1 MINQA
6 ASNQK
11 VISLLPSATEIVCA
25 LGGRDRLVG
34 RSHECDYPGGLD
46 HLPACTAP
54 KFDINGSSGEID
66 RQVKSILEN
75 ALAVYKVDVDGL
87 RALEPDVIV
96 TQSQCDVCAVSES
109 DLRELIDAWLDGAP
123 ALVSLEPNRLDD
135 VYRDFQRVGVALDE
149 ESKSAAL
156 VDRVRDAIGVI
167 SATTKNLVA
176 RPSIACIEWLDPL
189 MAAGNWLPELVDA
202 AGGVNLFGETG
213 VHSPWLEWSHVVAAD
228 PDIIVI
234 MPCGFDIA
242 RASSEMPNLTDRP
255 EWSALTA
262 VRSGKVFVVDGH
274 HYFNRPGPRLLD
286 SLEILCEIIHPERFS
301 FGHRGTGW
309 VDWKAASV

>member
-1 MINQA
+1 MHGSTAHPHWSRWSQTAWTMSIEISNASVWPSMKNQ
-6 ASNQK
+6 SRPR
-11 VISLLPSATEIVCA
+11 LLT
-25 LGGRDRLVG
+25 G
-34 RSHECDYPGGLD
+34 
-46 HLPACTAP
+46 
-54 KFDINGSSGEID
+54 
-66 RQVKSILEN
+66 
-75 ALAVYKVDVDGL
+75 
-87 RALEPDVIV
+87 
-96 TQSQCDVCAVSES
+96 
-109 DLRELIDAWLDGAP
+109 
-123 ALVSLEPNRLDD
+123 
-135 VYRDFQRVGVALDE
+135 
-149 ESKSAAL
+149 
-156 VDRVRDAIGVI
+156 

-176 RPSIACIEWLDPL
+176 RPSIACIEWLDRL